1 MQDSSPPGVPRN
13 GSEGKVGRMGNHG
26 PPEAALRGGGAKD
39 RAAAFSGSDFTRVF
53 FRELPGL
60 FWAAGPDGGC
70 AAVSA
75 EWLRFV
81 GRRAAGVLGGGWM
94 ESIHPEDRP
103 SFRKAFRRAFAC
115 RAPFEVEHR
124 LRRHDGVY
132 RWVVNSGRPY
142 RVSSGSFA
150 GYVGFCLD
158 VTERREGE
166 AETRRACRELEAFS
180 YSVSHDLRAPLRAL
194 AGFSEAVLAD
204 FGDRLDS
211 SGRDALGRVVETA
224 RQMDRLIGDLL
235 AFSRAIRGRVE
246 IVAVDPEGVV
256 AEVLERLGHETAR
269 VRVEPLPAVLAHPVL
284 LGQIFQNLLSNA
296 FKFVAPGVV
305 PEVRVR
311 AERRGRR
318 VRFWVED
325 NGIGI
330 APRDQERI
338 FGDFER
344 APSSL
349 EYPGTGIGLAI
360 VRRSVDRLG
369 GRVGMV
375 SEEGRG
381 SRFWFELPAAD
392 RETRR

>member
-1 MQDSSPPGVPRN
+1 MRNSSPTGVPRN
-13 GSEGKVGRMGNHG
+13 GSEGKVGRRGEQG
-26 PPEAALRGGGAKD
+26 SSEAALGVGGVKE
-39 RAAAFSGSDFTRVF
+39 RAVALSGSDFTRVF

-60 FWAAGPDGGC
+60 FWATGPDGGC

-81 GRRAAGVLGGGWM
+81 GRRGAGVLGEGWM

-103 SFRKAFRRAFAC
+103 SFRETFRRAFVC
-115 RAPFEVEHR
+115 RAPFEAEHR
-124 LRRHDGVY
+124 LWRHDGVY

-142 RVSSGSFA
+142 RVSSGSFG

-158 VTERREGE
+158 VTKRRQGE

-204 FGDRLDS
+204 SADRLDA

-235 AFSRAIRGRVE
+235 AFSRVIRGRVE
-246 IVAVDPEGVV
+246 RVAVDPEGVV
-256 AEVLERLGHETAR
+256 AEVLHRLGHQTAR

-311 AERRGRR
+311 AERRGRQ

-330 APRDQERI
+330 APRHQERL

-344 APSSL
+344 ASL
-349 EYPGTGIGLAI
+349 SLDYPGTGLGLAI
-360 VRRSVDRLG
+360 VRRSLDRLG

-375 SEEGRG
+375 SQEGRG

-392 RETRR
+392 REIRR